1 MVAQQCDLNMLNMVT
16 FISNVMP
23 LYCLLFWRLPIS
35 LSEIYQCSPWPT
47 WPCII
52 YIHAITA
59 AITLPSLIY
68 LLCSSYTGLAIKLS
82 SYAFGCVC
90 VCVCVCTQL
99 LSRVELFATSRA
111 VAHQA
116 PLCMGFYWQESW
128 SGLPFTPPGDLP
140 HPGINLNFSALQ
152 QILLPLSH
160 WGSPCI
166 LWY

>member
-16 FISNVMP
+16 FISNVMA

-35 LSEIYQCSPWPT
+35 LSEIYQCLPWPT

-90 VCVCVCTQL
+90 VCVCVH
-99 LSRVELFATSRA
+99 S
-111 VAHQA
+111 VAQSCRT
-116 PLCMGFYWQESW
+116 LCNIKGCS
-128 SGLPFTPPGDLP
+128 PPGSSV
-140 HPGINLNFSALQ
+140 HGISQTRTLEWVAVSSSRGFPQSMDQ
-152 QILLPLSH
+152 TQVSCIGKWILYH
-160 WGSPCI
+160 WAIWEAHS
-166 LWY
+166 LL